1 MRVPT
6 GIDISYYHAGREAFA
21 SGERPSSAKLPEGS
35 PAWWRNEGLVD
46 AAAKRP
52 PRAAKLAPIFWTK
65 ASVIFSDK
73 PDPYN
78 EAYRRAIEDKERR
91 DRGGGEW
98 AKAQGIVT
106 AASTTVLGLL
116 ASTGYG
122 AILVAAYELLSL
134 IGQYVLPAS
143 SGGWEKLAP
152 LQRQRASLYGL
163 LPAFEE
169 KRNQT
174 IFESQRIALEVPNL
188 GPQAIQHF
196 PTGSSIQ
203 PAQIHDQRYPLY
215 IRNCLIRAAYQ
226 AEFYRVTNTEDEP
239 TLPAVLINIL
249 QKARMWPP
257 PLPPAKP
264 NYFGVPSGVQ
274 WRYGGVSD
282 GLPRETDFDR
292 LVLDV
297 QFKILSNQ
305 YEADIKKFAEISG
318 LATMPRE
325 LQDMAA
331 RTGCI
336 PEPGS
341 PAISLA

>member
-1 MRVPT
+1 MQVPT
-6 GIDISYYHAGREAFA
+6 GINISYYYAGRDAFA
-21 SGERPSSAKLPEGS
+21 SGERPSKTKLPEES
-35 PAWWRNEGLVD
+35 PAWWRNEGLID
-46 AAAKRP
+46 AEAKRA
-52 PRAAKLAPIFWTK
+52 PRVAKLAPIFWTK
-65 ASVIFSDK
+65 ASILFSDK

-143 SGGWEKLAP
+143 SGGWEKLTT
-152 LQRQRASLYGL
+152 LQRQRASLYCL
-163 LPAFEE
+163 LPAFEA

-174 IFESQRIALEVPNL
+174 IFASQELALDVPDL
-188 GPQAIQHF
+188 GPKSVQTF
-196 PTGSSIQ
+196 PTGTTTQ
-203 PAQIHDQRYPLY
+203 PAQIHDSRYPLY
-215 IRNCLIRAAYQ
+215 IRNCLIRAAYS
-226 AEFYRVTNTEDEP
+226 AEFFRVINTADEP
-239 TLPAVLINIL
+239 ILPAVIINIL

-264 NYFGVPSGVQ
+264 NYFGMPNGVQ
-274 WRYGGVSD
+274 WRYGGVDD
-282 GLPRETDFDR
+282 GLPRATEFDR

-297 QFKILSNQ
+297 QYKILSSQ
-305 YEADIKKFAEISG
+305 YEADIKKFAEISA
-318 LATMPRE
+318 LATMPTE
-325 LQDMAA
+325 LQQLAA
-331 RTGCI
+331 SVGCI

>member
-1 MRVPT
+1 MVVPT
-6 GIDISYYHAGREAFA
+6 GIDISYYYAGRDAFA
-21 SGERPSSAKLPEGS
+21 SGELPSKASLPAGS
-35 PAWWRNEGLVD
+35 PAWWRNEGLLD
-46 AAAKRP
+46 AAAKRR
-52 PRAAKLAPIFWTK
+52 PRAAKLAPLFWTR
-65 ASVIFSDK
+65 ASDLFSDK

-78 EAYRRAIEDKERR
+78 EAYRKAIEDKERR
-91 DRGGGEW
+91 ARGGGEW
-98 AKAQGIVT
+98 AKVQGIVT

-134 IGQYVLPAS
+134 IGQYALPES
-143 SGGWEKLAP
+143 TGGWEKLTP
-152 LQRQRASLYGL
+152 LQRQRASLYCL
-163 LPAFEE
+163 LPAFEA
-169 KRNQT
+169 KRNLT
-174 IFESQRIALEVPNL
+174 VFESQRLALEVPDL
-188 GPQAIQHF
+188 GTQTIQVF
-196 PTGSSIQ
+196 PTGNRIE
-203 PAQIHDQRYPLY
+203 PPQIHDQRYPLY

-226 AEFYRVTNTEDEP
+226 AEFFRVCNTPDEP

-257 PLPPAKP
+257 PLPPARP
-264 NYFGVPSGVQ
+264 NYFGVPNGVQ
-274 WRYGGVSD
+274 WRYGGLND
-282 GLPRETDFDR
+282 GLPRATDFDR

-297 QFKILSNQ
+297 QFRILSNQ
-305 YEADIKKFAEISG
+305 YEADIKKFGEISS

-331 RTGCI
+331 ATGCI